1 MHDYF
6 DARFL
11 ERLRNLRILARRVAR
26 GGRRAEQRSL
36 DLGSGIEFHDH
47 RQYSPRDE
55 FRAIDWNVYRRL
67 GKVFVR
73 LFEEQEDLPLY
84 LLPDVSASMFVEDV
98 PRARAG
104 LRCALA
110 LAAISMNQHDRVAV
124 FPCADGLLAPLRP
137 VTGKNRLL
145 DVASFLARLEPGG
158 ETDLRKALRAF
169 SCLGL
174 RPGLVALISD
184 FFDPAGGEALAAALG
199 RLRHRLL
206 LVQLVRASDESPP
219 FSGEVRFVDA
229 ESGDARDVTVD
240 RAALLRYGAAYAA
253 FQRALTACARSRGAP
268 LLRLDVEQDEVAQL
282 AALFE
287 SRKYLA

>member
-1 MHDYF
+1 MHDFF

-84 LLPDVSASMFVEDV
+84 LLPDVSASMFVEEV

-124 FPCADGLLAPLRP
+124 YPCADGLLAPLRALA
-137 VTGKNRLL
+137 GRNRLL
-145 DVASFLARLEPGG
+145 DVAAFLARLEPGG
-158 ETDLRKALRAF
+158 ETDLCRALRSF
-169 SCLGL
+169 SHLGL
-174 RPGLVALISD
+174 RQGLVVLISD
-184 FFDPAGGEALAAALG
+184 FFDPAGAEALALALR

-206 LVQLVRASDESPP
+206 LVQLVRASDEHPP
-219 FSGEVRFVDA
+219 FSGEVRFIDA

-240 RAALLRYGAAYAA
+240 RAALERYGRAYAA
-253 FQRALTACARSRGAP
+253 FQEALTACARGLGAP
-268 LLRLDVEQDEVAQL
+268 HLRLDAEQDEVGQL